1 MEKISVIMPVYNKEL
16 RKKMGDFNQNLARRY
31 DKNNVNELMEKIYL
45 ETMGWYKWL
54 KHLTLLI
61 V

>member
-45 ETMGWYKWL
+45 ETMG
-54 KHLTLLI
+54 
-61 V
+61 